1 LHRNEIAHPLNS
13 MVLARSTLG
22 VHFLAIG
29 RNRALQQCDSIVNRD
44 GDVAEL
50 QAVAEVLL

>member
-1 LHRNEIAHPLNS
+1 

-29 RNRALQQCDSIVNRD
+29 LNRALQQCDSIVNRD

-50 QAVAEVLL
+50 QALAEVLL